1 MARGGGVSTGAGGG
15 GYLAG
20 ADPRG
25 YNPASG
31 GIPGVTNPLSTV
43 LGNLGGL
50 GGLIGGLTGASSAAL
65 RAQYPAEYF
74 GTLGT
79 LLGNVGRRAAGD
91 ISDLLPE
98 LQTHAAERAVAGGVS
113 GSGAANTKLLRDL
126 GLTRYGVESQAL
138 KDLSTIQGEIP
149 QVHPFDP
156 SATIGALINAQ
167 ERADLYRA
175 APVPEAAYQ
184 RAMSNVGGGGG
195 GYGGGGPATYR
206 PPMGGGGGSVDDIL
220 ARFGQHVGYG
230 PPIFARGTREG
241 PESELIN
248 ERGIPLWALNPE
260 NLDLGGGGGTEGG
273 GPLADVGDESF
284 DRNYLAEQGDDELY
298 RGYTGPDQTESPFSD
313 EEKLYYS

>member
-1 MARGGGVSTGAGGG
+1 MARGGGVSTGGGGG

-20 ADPRG
+20 ADPTG

-31 GIPGVTNPLSTV
+31 GIPGVTNPVGTV

-50 GGLIGGLTGASSAAL
+50 GGLISGLTGASSAAL

-126 GLTRYGVESQAL
+126 GLTRYGVETQAL

-156 SATIGALINAQ
+156 SSTIAALINAQ

-184 RAMSNVGGGGG
+184 RALSNVGGGGG
-195 GYGGGGPATYR
+195 GGGPGVTYR
-206 PPMGGGGGSVDDIL
+206 PPIGGGGGGGVDDIL

-230 PPIFARGTREG
+230 PPIFARGTRTG
-241 PESELIN
+241 DLPELQTES
-248 ERGIPLWALNPE
+248 GVPMWALNPE
-260 NLDLGGGGGTEGG
+260 NLDIGTDGG
-273 GPLADVGDESF
+273 GPLGEVGEDLT
-284 DRNYLAEQGDDELY
+284 DQGDDELY
-298 RGYTGPDQTESPFSD
+298 RGFTGPDQSNEAYSD
-313 EEKLYYS
+313 EEQLYYS